1 MNREDFPI
9 INDNLIYLD
18 NAATTLKPNKVID
31 AINDYYKNYS
41 VNIHRGEYDLSFK
54 ADQAYEHARLTVAN
68 FINADEKSI
77 VFTKGTT
84 DSLNMIVDGYFKDHL
99 NKDDEVLITKSE
111 HASNVLPWF
120 NLAKEKGI
128 KVSFIEL
135 NDDLTLS
142 LDNIKNSITDNTK
155 VISLAGITNVIG
167 DVRPIKEICEIAH
180 SKGILVVE
188 DGAQSVPHIKV
199 DVKESDI
206 DFLAFSGHKLCGP
219 TGIGVLY
226 IKPSLIDEFKSVE
239 FGGGMNESFDSV
251 DEVYL
256 KEAPIRFEAGTP
268 NIAGAIGLASAIEY
282 IESIGLDKIHEY
294 EVELKDY
301 LVSRLSTIDHIK
313 VINPNTKS
321 GIVAITIDDIFPQD
335 VGYYLNKYN
344 ICVRT
349 GNHCDKLLK
358 DLIGVRNTLRISLY
372 FYNTKEEIDK
382 LVELLSDKNKIISE
396 MI

>member
-167 DVRPIKEICEIAH
+167 DIRPIKEICELAH

-199 DVKESDI
+199 DVKDSDI

-256 KEAPIRFEAGTP
+256 KEAPTRFEAGTP

-294 EVELKDY
+294 EVELKNY
-301 LVSRLSTIDHIK
+301 LVSKLSNIDHIK

>member
-9 INDNLIYLD
+9 INNNLIYFD

-31 AINDYYKNYS
+31 AINDYYRNYS

-54 ADQAYEHARLTVAN
+54 ADQAYEHARLVVAN
-68 FINADEKSI
+68 FINATEKSI

-84 DSLNMIVDGYFKDHL
+84 DSLNMIVDGYFKNHL
-99 NKDDEVLITKSE
+99 NTNDEVLITKSE

-128 KVSFIEL
+128 KVNYIEL
-135 NDDLTLS
+135 NEDYTLTI
-142 LDNIKNSITDNTK
+142 DNIKKAITDNTK

-167 DVRPIKEICEIAH
+167 DVRPIKEICELAH

-199 DVKESDI
+199 DVKDTDI

-251 DEVYL
+251 DEVIL
-256 KEAPIRFEAGTP
+256 KEAPTRFEAGTP

-282 IESIGLDKIHEY
+282 IESIGLDKIQEY
-294 EVELKDY
+294 EVELKEY
-301 LVSRLSTIDHIK
+301 LVSKLSTIDHIK

-358 DLIGVRNTLRISLY
+358 DLLGVRNTLRISLY